1 MATAF
6 PRDAQARLR
15 RAFRYPG
22 GDDGASGYD
31 DSDDDAAAAAAALDE
46 QEQEALIAGL
56 AQQNAAR
63 NQQFRLFLLA
73 VPALSAV
80 PYLLGLGRPGRLDGL
95 VALLA
100 LTSLA
105 STAWMLYALP
115 PGVTGVVALDR
126 WSGAGSQRQQQQQQP
141 RPLPLSRS
149 PLETYLPYL
158 NAGLCLV
165 LMVTGLLSP
174 AHAPQHWG
182 HVGLGNLPAVVY
194 VVVLAA
200 KMTMGSVDPEEE
212 LSALKYDYKG
222 A

>member
-1 MATAF
+1 MTTTF

-15 RAFRYPG
+15 RAFRYP
-22 GDDGASGYD
+22 DSGATGYD
-31 DSDDDAAAAAAALDE
+31 DSDDDDAAAAAALDE
-46 QEQEALIAGL
+46 QEQEDLIAGL

-80 PYLLGLGRPGRLDGL
+80 PYLLGLGRPGRLDGF

-105 STAWMLYALP
+105 STAWMLYTLP
-115 PGVTGVVALDR
+115 PGVTGVAALDH
-126 WSGAGSQRQQQQQQP
+126 WSAGGPPRQKTQQQ
-141 RPLPLSRS
+141 RPLPLPKS
-149 PLETYLPYL
+149 PLEVYLPYL

-165 LMVTGLLSP
+165 LMATGLLSP

-212 LSALKYDYKG
+212 LTALKYDYKG

>member
-22 GDDGASGYD
+22 GDDGATGYN
-31 DSDDDAAAAAAALDE
+31 DSDDDDAAAAALDE

-80 PYLLGLGRPGRLDGL
+80 PYLLGLGRPGRLDGF

-126 WSGAGSQRQQQQQQP
+126 WSGAGSQQQQRKQQP
-141 RPLPLSRS
+141 LSLPKS
-149 PLETYLPYL
+149 PLEAYLPYL

-165 LMVTGLLSP
+165 LMATGLLSP

-200 KMTMGSVDPEEE
+200 KMTMGSIDPEEE